1 MTQLQRAPCPH
12 KTAGSHLAKGP
23 REALAT
29 LGALVPAAVDNSQGV
44 SSDAALVHRHRKN
57 RREALLPQRRR
68 ATKHGGRRESGG
80 ECKEERA
87 NCREQSYTRHHSSGL
102 ERTWPPVR
110 FQEGLLYHSH
120 ALVLTEAR
128 LLFQFKLVCHCQC
141 FGPQTSTLQ
150 EQLLSGSEGRPSPA
164 RRLAR
169 CSNKHHGPHH
179 STLGRCMALEDWPAL
194 LADVFFLPSFSS
206 RPADDTAAAQ
216 QGLDYDGYGLV
227 WV

>member
-120 ALVLTEAR
+120 ALVL
-128 LLFQFKLVCHCQC
+128 F
-141 FGPQTSTLQ
+141 
-150 EQLLSGSEGRPSPA
+150 
-164 RRLAR
+164 
-169 CSNKHHGPHH
+169 N
-179 STLGRCMALEDWPAL
+179 D
-194 LADVFFLPSFSS
+194 SS
-206 RPADDTAAAQ
+206 RRTWYSFRPVLQNCVETVQKPDFCSSSSWCATASALVRRPQRCRNSCLVAVKADPPPRGA
-216 QGLDYDGYGLV
+216 
-227 WV
+227 